1 MNDTLKPINEG
12 ILTGNKDAVQQGV
25 QDAIDAE
32 IPPDVILNQ
41 GLIPPMSE
49 VGRLY
54 EEGEYFVPEMLIS
67 ARAMQAGMAILK
79 PLLIEADVEP
89 AGVVVIGTV
98 QGDLHDIGKN
108 LVKMMMEGTGFEVI
122 DLGSDIPADI
132 FIDAIVENNADIV
145 ALSALLTTTMPQQK
159 VVGERIC
166 EKGLREE
173 VKVIVGGAPVT
184 ADYANE
190 IGADGYAPDASSAAN
205 LAKNLMN

>member
-12 ILTGNKDAVQQGV
+12 ILIGNKDAVQQGV

-41 GLIPPMSE
+41 GLIPPMAE

-79 PLLIEADVEP
+79 PMLIEADVEP

-159 VVGERIC
+159 VVVEKIC

-173 VKVIVGGAPVT
+173 VKIIVGGAPVT
-184 ADYANE
+184 TDYANE

>member
-1 MNDTLKPINEG
+1 MNEPLKLINEG

-25 QDAIDAE
+25 QGAIDTE

-41 GLIPPMSE
+41 GLIPPMAE

-132 FIDAIVENNADIV
+132 FIEAIVENNADIV
-145 ALSALLTTTMPQQK
+145 ALSALLTTTMIQQK
-159 VVGERIC
+159 VVVEKIS

>member
-159 VVGERIC
+159 VVVERIC

>member
-1 MNDTLKPINEG
+1 MNDNLKPINEG
-12 ILTGNKDAVQQGV
+12 ILAGNKDAVQQGV

-98 QGDLHDIGKN
+98 QGDLHNIGKN

-132 FIDAIVENNADIV
+132 FIEAIVENNADIV

-159 VVGERIC
+159 VVVEKIC

>member
-1 MNDTLKPINEG
+1 MNDNLKPINEG
-12 ILTGNKDAVQQGV
+12 ILAGNKDAVQQGV

-98 QGDLHDIGKN
+98 QGDLHNIGKN

-132 FIDAIVENNADIV
+132 FIEAIVENNADIV

-159 VVGERIC
+159 VVLEKIC

>member
-132 FIDAIVENNADIV
+132 FIEAIVENNADIV

-159 VVGERIC
+159 VVVEKIC

>member
-41 GLIPPMSE
+41 GLIPPMAE

-122 DLGSDIPADI
+122 DLGTDIPADI
-132 FIDAIVENNADIV
+132 FIEAIVENNADIV
-145 ALSALLTTTMPQQK
+145 ALSALLTTTMLQQK
-159 VVGERIC
+159 VVVEKIS
-166 EKGLREE
+166 EKGLREQ
-173 VKVIVGGAPVT
+173 VKVVVGGAPVT
-184 ADYANE
+184 ADYAKE